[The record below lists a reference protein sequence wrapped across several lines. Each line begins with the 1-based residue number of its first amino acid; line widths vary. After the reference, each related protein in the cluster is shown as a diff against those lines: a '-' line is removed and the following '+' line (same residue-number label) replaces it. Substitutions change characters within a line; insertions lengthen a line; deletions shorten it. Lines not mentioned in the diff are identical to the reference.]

1 MEGACPPQAKVTL
14 SNRVGCARK
23 VRAEG
28 AGAVAGDFLPNWHRP
43 EHHYRPTTGCMRS
56 LTSQS
61 EHTHNP
67 HLTRYLLNLREVL
80 VTHTNGPGGPEVPM
94 TKHRTI
100 TGFVAVTLLAAAA
113 SVATMRAPSTGRA
126 IGSPDVAS
134 LKILTTD
141 ENQLQ
146 AREFE
151 NQPLGTKKPD
161 RYEAIIAN

>member
-1 MEGACPPQAKVTL
+1 
-14 SNRVGCARK
+14 
-23 VRAEG
+23 
-28 AGAVAGDFLPNWHRP
+28 
-43 EHHYRPTTGCMRS
+43 
-56 LTSQS
+56 
-61 EHTHNP
+61 
-67 HLTRYLLNLREVL
+67 
-80 VTHTNGPGGPEVPM
+80 M

-126 IGSPDVAS
+126 VGSPDVAS

-146 AREFE
+146 AREFG

>member
-1 MEGACPPQAKVTL
+1 VPSSGKGHTVKSCRVRQKSTCRGCRGCGGRFLAELAPPGAPLP
-14 SNRVGCARK
+14 SHNRLYEEPYLAI
-23 VRAEG
+23 RA
-28 AGAVAGDFLPNWHRP
+28 H
-43 EHHYRPTTGCMRS
+43 T
-56 LTSQS
+56 QS
-61 EHTHNP
+61 T
-67 HLTRYLLNLREVL
+67 LTRYLLNLREVL
-80 VTHTNGPGGPEVPM
+80 VTHTNGLGGPEVPM

-151 NQPLGTKKPD
+151 NQPLGTKSLTDTK
-161 RYEAIIAN
+161 R